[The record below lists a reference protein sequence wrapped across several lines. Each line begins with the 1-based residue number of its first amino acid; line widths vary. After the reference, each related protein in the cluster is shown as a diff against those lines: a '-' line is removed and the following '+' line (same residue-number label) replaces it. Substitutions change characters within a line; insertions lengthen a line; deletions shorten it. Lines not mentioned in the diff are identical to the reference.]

1 MLWVVLIVIIVIVGL
16 AVPRFGKALLICV
29 GVLVGL
35 VLIWYFNHL
44 QEEEASKKRIAA
56 NELDLIELRLLPQTY
71 SAESFELV
79 GRIRNKSGRYTLTDL
94 RLRITMKDCLAA
106 NQCETVGE
114 SSAWLFQSVPPGQSR
129 EIKES
134 VYFSHLG
141 RPGGKFEWGYII
153 EQISGK

>member
-1 MLWVVLIVIIVIVGL
+1 MFWVFLIVIIVIAGF
-16 AVPRFGKALLICV
+16 AVPRLGKALLICI

-35 VLIWYFNHL
+35 GLIWYFYDQ

-56 NELDLIELRLLPQTY
+56 NEVDLIELRLLPQTY
-71 SAESFELV
+71 SPESFELV
-79 GRIRNKSGRYTLTDL
+79 GRIRNKSARYTLTDL

-114 SSAWLFQSVPPGQSR
+114 SSAWLFQDVPPGQSR
-129 EIKES
+129 EIKDS
-134 VYFSHLG
+134 VYFRNLG
-141 RPGGKFEWGYII
+141 KPRGKFEWGYMI